1 MLNSNN
7 LAYQYT
13 LPLKQ
18 SLRSAEDFMNA
29 EGWPFQVWL
38 CSFLIIFNAVRLA
51 HQFSLKMPVDVEL
64 GKTLNITLLF
74 ERNLLTFIG
83 MKDSFTG
90 AQKD

>member
-1 MLNSNN
+1 MLNSIN

-64 GKTLNITLLF
+64 GKNIKYC
-74 ERNLLTFIG
+74 I
-83 MKDSFTG
+83 
-90 AQKD
+90 AI